1 MNIVYQG
8 IEVETSA
15 ATVAGFL
22 AEKGVDAA
30 RALVEYKGEVH
41 AAGAGLDALMLE
53 EGAELNVFA
62 LVAGG

>member
-1 MNIVYQG
+1 MKIVYQG
-8 IEVETSA
+8 MAVETSA

-41 AAGAGLDALMLE
+41 AAGAGLDGLALD

>member
-8 IEVETSA
+8 REVETSA

-41 AAGAGLDALMLE
+41 AAGAGLDGLALD